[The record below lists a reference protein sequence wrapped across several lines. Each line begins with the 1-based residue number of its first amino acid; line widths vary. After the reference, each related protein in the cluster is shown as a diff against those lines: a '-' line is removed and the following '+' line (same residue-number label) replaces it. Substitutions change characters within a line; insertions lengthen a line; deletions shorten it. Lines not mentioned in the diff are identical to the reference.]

1 MGEVIGGIIVFAFLT
16 WLVMKIIEGLL
27 KLFEFAIVNFIST
40 IFVVGGVILGFGFLT
55 GEANAAMAIAIPAS
69 TMVAKMRLSTG
80 GF

>member
-1 MGEVIGGIIVFAFLT
+1 MGEVIGAIIAFIILT
-16 WLVMKIIEGLL
+16 CLASEALKWLGKFL
-27 KLFEFAIVNFIST
+27 EFAIVNVIST
-40 IFVVGGVILGFGFLT
+40 ILVVGGVILGFGFLA